1 MAQNKE
7 NGKLPPRTGSLSTL
21 QPVAIEQIDL
31 VDLLAATRIATLLP
45 AINYAPWQWLD
56 QVSINTG
63 PTPKIE
69 EMNPAGS
76 MEARRAKLAANS
88 SNFQEV
94 SHTSLTVI
102 VQRLTI
108 DSSLASAWSFQ
119 IFLGTQ
125 CLKND
130 RSSDQLISSCWGID
144 SVTTRRIPSQVMPQ
158 CHCLAIHV
166 HTFFKIF
173 CFFPSS
179 GSKGKYFKKSGKHN
193 RPIYGIPYIQ
203 EMTYRYL

>member
-1 MAQNKE
+1 
-7 NGKLPPRTGSLSTL
+7 
-21 QPVAIEQIDL
+21 
-31 VDLLAATRIATLLP
+31 
-45 AINYAPWQWLD
+45 
-56 QVSINTG
+56 
-63 PTPKIE
+63 
-69 EMNPAGS
+69 MNPAGS

-173 CFFPSS
+173 CFFHLVVVKVSIS
-179 GSKGKYFKKSGKHN
+179 RNLGSTTVQYMGYHTFK
-193 RPIYGIPYIQ
+193 R
-203 EMTYRYL
+203 